1 MALWDCCLS
10 REKKAV
16 SDMGTASRCQKQVRV
31 CTGFGRQNLQ
41 TFQGLLSRA
50 TSFFSL
56 FFLLLSNIQHTHTHT
71 HTELPLSN
79 IHHTQ
84 SYPRQTYI
92 THTELPLSN
101 IHQTHILTSY
111 LIHLPLSKS
120 NPPTLLHYR
129 LIVHTNLR
137 FQVDGDVG
145 TALSHFILC
154 GHFVLSPILFCKV
167 LQRT

>member
-1 MALWDCCLS
+1 MPEASEGLYRFWKAKFTDFS
-10 REKKAV
+10 R
-16 SDMGTASRCQKQVRV
+16 S
-31 CTGFGRQNLQ
+31 
-41 TFQGLLSRA
+41 
-50 TSFFSL
+50 SFKGYFFFLSL
-56 FFLLLSNIQHTHTHT
+56 FSSSVKHTTHTHT
-71 HTELPLSN
+71 HTQSYPCQIYTTHRATPDKHTS
-79 IHHTQ
+79 HTQ
-84 SYPRQTYI
+84 SYPCQTYNTHTHTH

-111 LIHLPLSKS
+111 LIHLPLSKC

-167 LQRT
+167 LHRT